1 MVTIEGETW
10 AMVKC
15 RFVPFCGDVGAMFG
29 RAELR
34 VAELV
39 VSEGTEGQTTQ
50 LTNAR
55 PMGIHQSEFIG

>member
-1 MVTIEGETW
+1 
-10 AMVKC
+10 MVKC
-15 RFVPFCGDVGAMFG
+15 RFVPFCGDVGAVFG

-34 VAELV
+34 VAELVVAELV